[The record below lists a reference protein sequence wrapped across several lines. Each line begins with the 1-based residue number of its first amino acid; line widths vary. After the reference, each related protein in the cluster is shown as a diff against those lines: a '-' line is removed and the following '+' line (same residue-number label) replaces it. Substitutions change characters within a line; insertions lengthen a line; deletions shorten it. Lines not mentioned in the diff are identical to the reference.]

1 MIKKVKKKV
10 AIAIQCRLSSSR
22 LPNKSIL
29 PISSTGITA
38 ISSLIQNCRS
48 CADHVEAKRDPNT
61 SVSVDIIVLVPEA
74 EYDYW
79 VEYLKTKHVIVRAGS
94 MTNVLSRYTDLLPD
108 AYDYIMRL
116 TADCPN
122 VPQLAM
128 NKAIWTSVY
137 HDIDYCSNV
146 WEKYRTSIDG
156 HDIEIMSWNA
166 LNWLRENANSDRH
179 KEHVTL
185 AIRELMPPNLKKSA
199 LLTKEDLSDIK
210 LCIDTEEEYQAAKKR
225 FNDAYTKK
233 KAAIEEGLYV
243 YEY

>member
-1 MIKKVKKKV
+1 MIKKVKKRV

-22 LPNKSIL
+22 LPNKAIM
-29 PISSTGITA
+29 PISVTGITPIA
-38 ISSLIQNCRS
+38 SLIQNCRS
-48 CADHVEAKRDPNT
+48 CADHVESKRDPNT
-61 SVSVDIIVLVPEA
+61 SVTVDIIVLVPEI
-74 EYDYW
+74 ELDFW
-79 VEYLKTKHVIVRAGS
+79 TEHLKTKHVIVRGGS
-94 MTNVLSRYTDLLPD
+94 LSNVLSRYTDLLPEG
-108 AYDYIMRL
+108 YDFIMRL

-128 NKAIWTSVY
+128 NKAIWTSIY

-156 HDIEIMSWNA
+156 HDIEIMSWKA
-166 LNWLRENANSDRH
+166 LHWLCENANSDKH

-185 AIRELMPPNLKKSA
+185 ALREFMPPNLKKSA

-210 LCIDTEEEYQAAKKR
+210 LCIDTEVEYYAAKKR